1 MRTLLGRA
9 SRLAVVFIIG
19 VVVLLI
25 WDYRRLRRLRL
36 VLLLMF
42 LLILHLNLRRT
53 HGYPDP

>member
-42 LLILHLNLRRT
+42 LLHLNLRRT